1 MDRQR
6 IILLMGAAWVSA
18 GLLTWFLYAKAVAP
32 QQEKMLRVVVATHDM
47 PVGTLLRQTDLKIV
61 NYPEKDVPKGVV
73 FQPKDAMSR
82 VLMVPVNQNEP
93 VLLGKLSAPT
103 SVEGVSSTIPSG
115 YRAVSVQITDVSGVA
130 GLIQPGSQVDVLF
143 TRPGSMAEATTS
155 TILQNVRVLSTGK
168 TVAIGQTVDPRA
180 PKSPVVTLVLLPD
193 DAQKLEL
200 AKNEGK
206 ISLSLRNPLDGM
218 ANASSEPMTTEVLDP
233 MISARLARARRGR
246 TTAIGKA
253 NLDDP
258 NVWQDLTG
266 EKKPADP
273 RKAAAEEEARRKKLE
288 AERPRTVVDVFR
300 GDKHTQETFK

>member
-1 MDRQR
+1 
-6 IILLMGAAWVSA
+6 
-18 GLLTWFLYAKAVAP
+18 
-32 QQEKMLRVVVATHDM
+32 
-47 PVGTLLRQTDLKIV
+47 V
-61 NYPEKDVPKGVV
+61 NYLEKDLPKGVV
-73 FQPKDAMSR
+73 FDMKLAVNR
-82 VLMVPVNQNEP
+82 VLMVALNQNEP
-93 VLLGKLSAPT
+93 VLAGKLSQPT

-168 TVAIGQTVDPRA
+168 TVAPGQTVDPRA
-180 PKSPVVTLVLLPD
+180 PKSPVVTLVLTPT

-206 ISLSLRNPLDGM
+206 ISLSLRNPLDGS
-218 ANASSEPMTTEVLDP
+218 ANASTDPMTTEVLDP

-246 TTAIGKA
+246 TTAAGKA

-258 NVWQDLTG
+258 NVWQALTG
-266 EKKPADP
+266 EKKPVDP
-273 RKAAAEEEARRKKLE
+273 RALAAEEEARRKKLE
-288 AERPRTVVDVFR
+288 AEKPKVVVDVFR

>member
-1 MDRQR
+1 MDRQKKFL
-6 IILLMGAAWVSA
+6 IFGAAFVSA
-18 GLLTWFLYAKAVAP
+18 FLLTWFLYAKTVAP

-47 PVGTLLRQTDLKIV
+47 PVGTLLRTSDLKTV
-61 NYPEKDVPKGVV
+61 NYLEKDLPKGVV
-73 FQPKDAMSR
+73 FDMKLAVNR
-82 VLMVPVNQNEP
+82 VLMVALNQNEP
-93 VLLGKLSAPT
+93 VLAGKLSQPT

-168 TVAIGQTVDPRA
+168 TVAVGQTVDPRA
-180 PKSPVVTLVLLPD
+180 PKSPVVTLVLTPT

-206 ISLSLRNPLDGM
+206 ISLSLRNPLDGS
-218 ANASSEPMTTEVLDP
+218 ANASTDPMTTEVLDP

-246 TTAIGKA
+246 TTAAGKA

-258 NVWQDLTG
+258 NVWQALTG
-266 EKKPADP
+266 EKKPVDP
-273 RKAAAEEEARRKKLE
+273 RALAAEEEARRKKLE
-288 AERPRTVVDVFR
+288 AEKPKVVVDVFR